1 MTLECLCGPFMSLLE
16 LDLAMACFQCID
28 KRSVN
33 SSYVYNTH
41 FVSIGINSLRLKQG
55 IFGWVSGTI
64 TVVLLHFTD
73 YEWKEYSMICFLMF
87 PQSNWNVSWVRD
99 IHECTVVILHKVS
112 QTARYSS
119 FSSAN
124 QCKIRKRATL
134 SFSLGNFSSST
145 TQTKSVLLWQQ
156 HVNLPVKISVSK
168 QKQQGW
174 APSKSN
180 HVVRT
185 LQDSQNPS
193 VYTYLSVGF
202 CNISDIQW
210 LPKNIWTLKPHLK
223 MYECYCIKLN
233 ASVTF
238 LFSVNQNVSQHSPWV
253 NRELIRWSE
262 TSFIDGNIISFCC
275 FNYLFNNV
283 LL

>member
-1 MTLECLCGPFMSLLE
+1 MSE
-16 LDLAMACFQCID
+16 
-28 KRSVN
+28 
-33 SSYVYNTH
+33 
-41 FVSIGINSLRLKQG
+41 
-55 IFGWVSGTI
+55 TI
-64 TVVLLHFTD
+64 TGGLAPLHRFWVEGVF
-73 YEWKEYSMICFLMF
+73 YIICFLMF
-87 PQSNWNVSWVRD
+87 PPNWNVSWVGD

-124 QCKIRKRATL
+124 QCKISKRVTL
-134 SFSLGNFSSST
+134 CFSLGNFSSST
-145 TQTKSVLLWQQ
+145 TQIKSVLLWQQ

-180 HVVRT
+180 HVVRM

-210 LPKNIWTLKPHLK
+210 LPKIFEPLSHT
-223 MYECYCIKLN
+223 
-233 ASVTF
+233 
-238 LFSVNQNVSQHSPWV
+238 
-253 NRELIRWSE
+253 
-262 TSFIDGNIISFCC
+262 
-275 FNYLFNNV
+275 
-283 LL
+283 